1 MAIPSSPIH
10 YGILKLLQHKEVRI
24 RKGNFSMNTNT
35 DKKKFIDKY
44 GYDALKIIAAFEEA
58 FEIDDEKR
66 YTTWFGDYNMYET
79 STDDLSYQKLCK
91 RFFAGLQYL
100 GCGKNKED
108 VSAICFRR
116 PSEELVEKM
125 KNNRFAEKMRKTT
138 NDRHIE
144 KKAV

>member
-1 MAIPSSPIH
+1 
-10 YGILKLLQHKEVRI
+10 
-24 RKGNFSMNTNT
+24 MNTNT
-35 DKKKFIDKY
+35 DEKKFIDKY

-100 GCGKNKED
+100 GC
-108 VSAICFRR
+108 R
-116 PSEELVEKM
+116 
-125 KNNRFAEKMRKTT
+125 
-138 NDRHIE
+138 
-144 KKAV
+144 

>member
-1 MAIPSSPIH
+1 
-10 YGILKLLQHKEVRI
+10 
-24 RKGNFSMNTNT
+24 MNTNT
-35 DKKKFIDKY
+35 DEKKFIDKY

-58 FEIDDEKR
+58 FEIDDKKR

-108 VSAICFRR
+108 VFAMCFRR
-116 PSEELVEKM
+116 PSEELVEKI
-125 KNNRFAEKMRKTT
+125 KNNRFAEKMRNTT

>member
-1 MAIPSSPIH
+1 
-10 YGILKLLQHKEVRI
+10 
-24 RKGNFSMNTNT
+24 MNTNT
-35 DKKKFIDKY
+35 DEKKFIDKY

-144 KKAV
+144 KKQYNVCETIDNYNSSAYYEPSYVITRAYYNGF

>member
-1 MAIPSSPIH
+1 
-10 YGILKLLQHKEVRI
+10 
-24 RKGNFSMNTNT
+24 MNTNT
-35 DKKKFIDKY
+35 DEKKFIDKY
-44 GYDALKIIAAFEEA
+44 GYDALKIIAAFEVA

-79 STDDLSYQKLCK
+79 STNDLSYQKLCK

-100 GCGKNKED
+100 GCGSDCKNKED

-116 PSEELVEKM
+116 SSEELAEKI
-125 KNNRFAEKMRKTT
+125 KNNRFTEKMRKTT
-138 NDRHIE
+138 NDRHLE

>member
-1 MAIPSSPIH
+1 
-10 YGILKLLQHKEVRI
+10 
-24 RKGNFSMNTNT
+24 
-35 DKKKFIDKY
+35 
-44 GYDALKIIAAFEEA
+44 
-58 FEIDDEKR
+58 
-66 YTTWFGDYNMYET
+66 MYET

-108 VSAICFRR
+108 VFAICFRR
-116 PSEELVEKM
+116 PSEELVKKI
-125 KNNRFAEKMRKTT
+125 KNNRFAEKMRKAT

>member
-1 MAIPSSPIH
+1 
-10 YGILKLLQHKEVRI
+10 
-24 RKGNFSMNTNT
+24 MNTNT
-35 DKKKFIDKY
+35 DEKKFIDKY

-100 GCGKNKED
+100 GCGSDCKNKED
-108 VSAICFRR
+108 VSAICSQYS
-116 PSEELVEKM
+116 SEELVKKM